1 MTICEAKVNKMQ
13 FSDRTLSL
21 LKNFSSINSNILIK
35 RGNILTTI
43 SPMKNLMGKAEVS
56 EDFPVEFGVWDLNK
70 FLGTISLFSSPKF
83 EFEDN
88 RVVISNGNDTSKV
101 VYYYSDP
108 NLLTTIN
115 KEVKVPDVVLK
126 FELKEEILQE
136 LIKASSVLQLP
147 DMIVSPSSNRES
159 VDIILTDKKDKTSN
173 TYTLKCG
180 VDLMDV
186 DDFNF
191 VMRVENIKILSESYI
206 VSMSSVRVSNFKT
219 KDGMLNY
226 WIALESDTTCT
237 E

>member
-1 MTICEAKVNKMQ
+1 
-13 FSDRTLSL
+13 
-21 LKNFSSINSNILIK
+21 
-35 RGNILTTI
+35 
-43 SPMKNLMGKAEVS
+43 MGKAEVS